1 LSCPKLLIVA
11 GPNGSGKSSMV
22 TSTGIAEK
30 YGENIIN
37 PDNYA
42 KRLLDIEDRVERY
55 VFAMK
60 Q

>member
-1 LSCPKLLIVA
+1 
-11 GPNGSGKSSMV
+11 MV